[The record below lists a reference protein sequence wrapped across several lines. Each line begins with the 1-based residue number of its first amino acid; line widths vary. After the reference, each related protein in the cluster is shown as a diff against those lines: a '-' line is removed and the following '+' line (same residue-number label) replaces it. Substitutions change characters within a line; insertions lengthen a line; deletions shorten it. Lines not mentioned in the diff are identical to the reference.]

1 MGEDQSELEA
11 LRRRVSDL
19 ETRNETLRRELST
32 YHIGGE
38 LGSADDRAQ
47 YEVALR
53 ESLQRLRFL
62 FEGAPVG
69 MLIATPNGVIL
80 EANMALQRM
89 LGRTLD
95 ELRTR
100 SISDVVQEEDQS
112 RVADGLTLLVHG
124 EIDQLN
130 RVVRFVTRRGEL
142 VWGQATLFAEY
153 DVEGIGQIIG
163 VIQDITDRKRAE
175 EGIAFVLESLEE
187 QVATRTAELGE
198 AKEAAESANHAKT
211 SFVANMSHELRT
223 PLNAIIGYAEMV
235 HEEATE
241 KGHEDYL
248 PDLERIR
255 SAARHLLSVINAILD
270 LSKIEAG
277 RMELYIEA
285 IDMQRLL
292 EDVLATAQPL
302 ADANGDELCVQ
313 VAADLDGFRSDA
325 MKVRQIL
332 INLLSNAC
340 KFTKDGRV
348 ELEVEPTQILDLP
361 AVRFVVRDSGV
372 GIPDAQIARIFEPF
386 TQGDASTTRRYGGT
400 GLGLAITQKFV
411 DMLGGALEVTSVVG
425 RGSTFVVTL
434 PTTARPPTEIPKR
447 SRDAF
452 DLA

>member
-1 MGEDQSELEA
+1 MANDLSELEA
-11 LRRRVSDL
+11 LRQRVADL
-19 ETRNETLRRELST
+19 ESRNEGLRRELAT
-32 YHIGGE
+32 FHIGGE
-38 LGSADDRAQ
+38 LGSAEDRQQ
-47 YEVALR
+47 YEVALK

-69 MLIATPNGVIL
+69 MLIATPHGVIL

-100 SISDVVQEEDQS
+100 SISDVVHEEDQP
-112 RVADGLTLLVHG
+112 RIADGLTLLVHG

-130 RVVRFVTRRGEL
+130 RVVRFITRRGEL

-153 DVEGIGQIIG
+153 DVEGIRQIIG

-187 QVATRTAELGE
+187 QVASRTAELGE
-198 AKEAAESANHAKT
+198 AKEAAEAANLAKT

-241 KGHEDYL
+241 RGHDAYQ

-255 SAARHLLSVINAILD
+255 AAARHLLGVINAILD

-277 RMELYIEA
+277 RMELFLEVLDVQHLI
-285 IDMQRLL
+285 

-302 ADANGDELCVQ
+302 ADSNGDELCVMVSQ
-313 VAADLDGFRSDA
+313 DVTSLRSDA

-332 INLLSNAC
+332 INLLNNAC

-348 ELEVEPTQILDLP
+348 ELEVEGSSLGSMP

-372 GIPDAQIARIFEPF
+372 GIPERELARIFEPF

-411 DMLGGALEVTSVVG
+411 DMLGGTLEVQSTVG
-425 RGSTFVVTL
+425 RGSTFTVTL
-434 PTTARPPTEIPKR
+434 PTSPQRPSEHVRKP
-447 SRDAF
+447 
-452 DLA
+452 